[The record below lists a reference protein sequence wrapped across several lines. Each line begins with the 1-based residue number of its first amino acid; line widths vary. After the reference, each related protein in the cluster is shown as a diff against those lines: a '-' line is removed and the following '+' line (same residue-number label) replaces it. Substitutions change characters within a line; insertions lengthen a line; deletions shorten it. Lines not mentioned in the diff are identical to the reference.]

1 MGEKPTLSIRLHC
14 STRPANTRRMTN
26 PKGELLGAGKY
37 LRLWSRSGWEYV
49 ERHNI
54 RGVVA
59 IIAITDDRRLL
70 LVEQFRPALEARVI
84 ELPAGLVGDK
94 PGTGTED
101 LAVAAQ
107 RELLEETGY
116 AAERMELVFDGPLS
130 SGLSSAHLT
139 YYRARGLKK
148 IDAGGGD
155 ETEDI
160 VVHAVPLVEAD
171 AWLAAQRARG
181 VLVDPRLYVALHLG
195 AREE

>member
-1 MGEKPTLSIRLHC
+1 
-14 STRPANTRRMTN
+14 MTKH
-26 PKGELLGAGKY
+26 KGELLGEGKY
-37 LRLWSRSGWEYV
+37 LRLWTRDGWEYV
-49 ERHNI
+49 ERHNV
-54 RGVVA
+54 RGVVT

-70 LVEQFRPALEARVI
+70 LVEQHRHAVEARVI

-94 PGTGTED
+94 PGTETED
-101 LAVAAQ
+101 LALAAQ

-148 IDAGGGD
+148 IHEGGGD

-160 VVHAVPLVEAD
+160 VVHAIPLAEVD

-181 VLVDPRLYVALHLG
+181 VLVDPRLYVALHL
-195 AREE
+195 AAQKE